1 MRSISLMVLL
11 LSLGVFL
18 VPPAAR
24 ADDLTFDFTGT
35 LVTPAP
41 NNNDTVSGQFTLDT
55 ATPDPLSGAADS
67 LSAFS
72 FSTPFT
78 INPFAFISP
87 ADGWTGDVTTF
98 TVASSGQTL
107 VDLFF
112 RGPGGGTL
120 LLFFQSDLS
129 TFTSNGATLV
139 TDPVTVV
146 NPNGGTATAHSRLD
160 CTTGLTSPA
169 CSDFAYVSAFTSG
182 SATPAP
188 EPSSLLLL
196 ATGLLGLAAMG
207 WRKKLFT

>member
-1 MRSISLMVLL
+1 MRNISVMALL
-11 LSLGVFL
+11 LGLGMFL
-18 VPPAAR
+18 VPPTLR

-35 LVTPAP
+35 LATPAP
-41 NNNDTVSGQFTLDT
+41 NNNDTLSGQFTLDT
-55 ATPDPLSGAADS
+55 ATPDPVTGAADS

-72 FSTPFT
+72 LSTPFT

-87 ADGWTGDVTTF
+87 ADGWLGNVGTF
-98 TVASSGQTL
+98 TVAGSGQTL

-120 LLFFQSDLS
+120 LLFFQTDLS
-129 TFTSNGATLV
+129 TFNSNGAALV

-146 NPNGGTATAHSRLD
+146 NPNGGTVTAHSRLD

-196 ATGLLGLAAMG
+196 ATGLLGLAAMTY
-207 WRKKLFT
+207 RKKLFA